1 VKLVESVPN
10 FSEGRRREVVEAI
23 VAEARKYENVWIL
36 DWSMDHDHNRS
47 VITLAGEPDP
57 LLNALF
63 DMTKKAS
70 EVIDLRKH
78 TGEHPR
84 MGATDVIPL
93 VPLWNT
99 TMDEC
104 VEYSHELAKRIGEEL
119 SIPVFLYERSATTPE
134 RENLANIRKGEFEGF
149 FEKIKDPN
157 WKPDYGPETVHPTA
171 GVTAVGARE
180 FLIAFNVNLG
190 TDNLEI
196 AKKIAKAVRHK
207 SGGFRY
213 VKALGFELKE
223 RGIVQVS
230 MNMTNYKKSPLFR
243 VFEVIKR
250 EAQRYGVPVVGTEI
264 VGMMPLGAL
273 VDIADFYM
281 QFEAFDPKKIV
292 EYKLLEVIAG
302 GKES

>member
-1 VKLVESVPN
+1 MKLVESVPN

-70 EVIDLRKH
+70 EVIDLQKH

-104 VEYSHELAKRIGEEL
+104 VEYSHKLAKRIGEEL

-302 GKES
+302 GEES

>member
-1 VKLVESVPN
+1 MKLVESVPN

-70 EVIDLRKH
+70 EVIDLQKH

-104 VEYSHELAKRIGEEL
+104 VEYSHKLAKRIGEEL

-149 FEKIKDPN
+149 CEKIKDPN

-302 GKES
+302 GEES